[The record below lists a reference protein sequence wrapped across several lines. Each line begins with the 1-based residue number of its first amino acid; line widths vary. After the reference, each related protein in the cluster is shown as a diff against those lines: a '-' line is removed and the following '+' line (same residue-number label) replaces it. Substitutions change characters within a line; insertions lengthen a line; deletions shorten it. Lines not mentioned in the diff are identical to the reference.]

1 MLFPYTFF
9 GMMEIVG
16 SHMIHFKDLL
26 GLMQAFP
33 FHQLTLLMPTMTI
46 RHQYKFHFL
55 CLLMQ
60 NQ

>member
-1 MLFPYTFF
+1 
-9 GMMEIVG
+9 MMEIVG